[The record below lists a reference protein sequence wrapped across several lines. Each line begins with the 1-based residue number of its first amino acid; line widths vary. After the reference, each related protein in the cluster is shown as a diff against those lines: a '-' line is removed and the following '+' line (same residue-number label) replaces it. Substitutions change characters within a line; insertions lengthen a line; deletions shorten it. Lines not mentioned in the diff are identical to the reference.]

1 MHEKGIKSKDD
12 EMTGLFKEKTVIRD
26 KDSLLVAAA
35 LDGDGA
41 ALENIVLR
49 HQAWIYNIAFKM
61 IMDHED
67 ARDITQEILIKF
79 ITHLASY
86 QPEKA
91 EFRTWLYRIV
101 VNHVLNMKKKKFETR
116 IHDFDAYVAILEKL
130 PDDRTDSQ
138 PEAGL
143 LAEEL
148 KTGCMMGMVL
158 CLKRVDRMVFLM
170 GAVFGLRDDEGAEL
184 MGITRENFR
193 QKLSRSRKKV
203 FEYMNSVCGH
213 VNPENP
219 CRCQHKVKALSGMG
233 MLDATNLRFH
243 RPDGK
248 KIKDVI
254 DQRRLRFEQT
264 YYRAFLSQFRN
275 QPFYD
280 SPDMVQWL
288 RGIMKRDDFKEI
300 FSLKEKL
307 E

>member
-1 MHEKGIKSKDD
+1 M
-12 EMTGLFKEKTVIRD
+12 
-26 KDSLLVAAA
+26 AAA
-35 LDGDGA
+35 LTGDGA
-41 ALENIVLR
+41 ALEEIVRR

-91 EFRTWLYRIV
+91 AFRTWLYRIV

-116 IHDFDAYVAILEKL
+116 IYDFDAYVSVLEKL
-130 PDDRTDSQ
+130 PDDRTDAQ

-158 CLKRVDRMVFLM
+158 CLKRADRMVFLL
-170 GAVFGLRDDEGAEL
+170 GAVFGVRDEEGAEL
-184 MGITRENFR
+184 MEMSRDNFR

-203 FEYMNSVCGH
+203 FQYMNGVCGQ

-219 CRCQHKVKALSGMG
+219 CRCHRKVKALAGLG
-233 MLDATNLRFH
+233 MLDAGNLRYH

-264 YYRAFLSQFRN
+264 YYRTFLSHFRD

-288 RGIMKRDDFKEI
+288 RGIMKQNDFKEI
-300 FSLKEKL
+300 FSLSDR
-307 E
+307 